1 VRDAD
6 GRLTEVHAELVPD
19 TKSGTPGAD
28 LVKVKG
34 VITWVGAHDAVPA
47 EVRLYE
53 RLFSDPHPDAGGKN
67 FLEGLNPDSL
77 RTVQAYL
84 EPSMEAEK
92 EQAREAKWVER
103 NQARKISQ
111 QLRERYE
118 GLTKAE
124 RADHLAERGLSKTG
138 NVDER
143 VERLLTAD
151 SN

>member
-1 VRDAD
+1 
-6 GRLTEVHAELVPD
+6 
-19 TKSGTPGAD
+19 
-28 LVKVKG
+28 
-34 VITWVGAHDAVPA
+34 
-47 EVRLYE
+47 
-53 RLFSDPHPDAGGKN
+53 
-67 FLEGLNPDSL
+67 
-77 RTVQAYL
+77 
-84 EPSMEAEK
+84 MEK
-92 EQAREAKWVER
+92 ERAREAKWVER

-124 RADHLAERGLSKTG
+124 LADHLAERGLSKTS